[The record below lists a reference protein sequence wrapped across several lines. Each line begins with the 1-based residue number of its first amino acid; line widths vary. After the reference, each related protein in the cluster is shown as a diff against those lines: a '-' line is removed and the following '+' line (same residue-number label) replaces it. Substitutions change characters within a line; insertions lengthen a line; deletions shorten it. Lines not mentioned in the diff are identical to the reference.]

1 MKKGILSDEQRDQI
15 IRIVDAGISQTEA
28 AKILG
33 VSLSAVNNTVCVAKA
48 VREEDWERYS
58 TLRDSVASRV
68 TFDWAL
74 SKYGKTQ
81 PKEEEKPTPEKKE
94 RNNNDELFVKLLK
107 EACSEAI
114 EENCKD
120 NKVEQID
127 KDQMARIMF
136 EIGNINSTLEK
147 IVEKLD
153 DLCMAWS

>member
-136 EIGNINSTLEK
+136 ALGNINSTLEK

>member
-81 PKEEEKPTPEKKE
+81 PKEE
-94 RNNNDELFVKLLK
+94 
-107 EACSEAI
+107 
-114 EENCKD
+114 
-120 NKVEQID
+120 
-127 KDQMARIMF
+127 
-136 EIGNINSTLEK
+136 
-147 IVEKLD
+147 
-153 DLCMAWS
+153 